1 MKKLIAVLAI
11 IVIAIVGFAAF
22 KGSETP
28 QKATNKISI
37 ITSTDFYAE
46 LAQTVVGD
54 HGTATAIIKHDNIS
68 PEDYEPTTAVAK
80 KVNGTDIVIANGL
93 GYDAWLTKLAKSSP
107 KSQLVEVGEDVL
119 HDKMGQNPHLWND
132 PNTMI
137 QSAHYLAD
145 LLSKKDPAH
154 KSDYQANAKKYIA
167 SLQPITD
174 LVAQL
179 KAKSNQQ
186 DVAQTEPVFEYML
199 DALGYHVM
207 DNDFS
212 EAIEEG
218 NDPSPATLSAL
229 KTAITSHKI
238 AFIVNNKQTTSSTV
252 TNIINL
258 AKANHIPVVNVTE
271 TIPNGEHYV
280 SWKLAELKQIQDI
293 MK

>member
-1 MKKLIAVLAI
+1 
-11 IVIAIVGFAAF
+11 
-22 KGSETP
+22 
-28 QKATNKISI
+28 
-37 ITSTDFYAE
+37 
-46 LAQTVVGD
+46 
-54 HGTATAIIKHDNIS
+54 
-68 PEDYEPTTAVAK
+68 
-80 KVNGTDIVIANGL
+80 
-93 GYDAWLTKLAKSSP
+93 
-107 KSQLVEVGEDVL
+107 
-119 HDKMGQNPHLWND
+119 MGQNPHLWND

-154 KSDYQANAKKYIA
+154 KADYQANAKKYIA

-174 LVAQL
+174 LVTQL

-238 AFIVNNKQTTSSTV
+238 AFIVNNKQTTSATV
-252 TNIINL
+252 NNIIDL

-280 SWKLAELKQIQDI
+280 SWKLAELKQIEAI

>member
-1 MKKLIAVLAI
+1 
-11 IVIAIVGFAAF
+11 
-22 KGSETP
+22 
-28 QKATNKISI
+28 
-37 ITSTDFYAE
+37 
-46 LAQTVVGD
+46 
-54 HGTATAIIKHDNIS
+54 
-68 PEDYEPTTAVAK
+68 
-80 KVNGTDIVIANGL
+80 
-93 GYDAWLTKLAKSSP
+93 
-107 KSQLVEVGEDVL
+107 
-119 HDKMGQNPHLWND
+119 
-132 PNTMI
+132 I

-207 DNDFS
+207 DNGFS

-229 KTAITSHKI
+229 KTAITSHTI